1 MKKVISLFLVASF
14 LLLLASCGE
23 KKQELQP
30 LRIGVVKGSAQ
41 VERDVFDNMTSRLE
55 AKGFQL
61 TYLEYDTDE
70 ETLEALENKAVDFT
84 CCTTLGN
91 FTEYDKAHPETLLN
105 LGSAYYYPY
114 GIFLCGFEKAEQIT
128 DGASIALPQEAE
140 GLARALMLL
149 DDAGYIKLKDGK
161 TLDATL
167 DDIAE
172 NERGFALSCFPE
184 SELANRYK
192 EWKSDLVVM
201 NSQTAVAAGYSVH
214 KYSIAIEAIDSVA
227 AVKNA
232 AVLLINRE
240 EISSERI
247 QTVKSL
253 FFSPLMYD
261 LIDEAPNDI
270 IAPAFEISSAKL
282 NNEE

>member
-1 MKKVISLFLVASF
+1 MKKVISLLLATSF
-14 LLLLASCGE
+14 LFLLVSCASE
-23 KKQELQP
+23 KKELQP
-30 LRIGVVKGSAQ
+30 LRIGIVKSSAQ

-55 AKGFQL
+55 KKGFQL
-61 TYLEYDTDE
+61 TYKEYDTNE
-70 ETLEALENKAVDFT
+70 ETLDALAKNEVDFT
-84 CCTTLGN
+84 CCTTLGD
-91 FTEYDKAHPETLLN
+91 FTQYDKEHPETLLN

-114 GIFLCGFEKAEQIT
+114 GIFLCGFEKAEQIK
-128 DGASIALPQEAE
+128 DGASIALPQEAD

-149 DDAGYIKLKDGK
+149 DAAGYITLRDGK
-161 TLDATL
+161 TFDATL
-167 DDIAE
+167 DDIE
-172 NERGFALSCFPE
+172 KNDRSFALSCYPE
-184 SELANRYK
+184 SELPSRYK

-214 KYSIAIEAIDSVA
+214 KYSIAIEAIDSA
-227 AVKNA
+227 AAKENA

-282 NNEE
+282 SKEK